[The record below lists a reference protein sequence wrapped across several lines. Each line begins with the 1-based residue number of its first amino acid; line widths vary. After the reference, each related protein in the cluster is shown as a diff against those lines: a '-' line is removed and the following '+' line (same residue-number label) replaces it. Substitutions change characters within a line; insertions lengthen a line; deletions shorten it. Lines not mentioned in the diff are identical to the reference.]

1 MRVSMRVS
9 DEMPPRIVLLVEDD
23 SAHAELATRALTTE
37 SCPKRIVHVL
47 DGAAALDY
55 LLRYGQY
62 ADPADSPTPDL
73 VLLDLRL
80 PRMDGLEV
88 LQQIRSSDT
97 ARCLPVVVLS
107 TSAVERDI
115 GLAYAAGA
123 NGYVVKP
130 DDFRQFARLMEDI
143 GTYWLRWNRGVS
155 TAVSSGLPR
164 RSPADPMV
172 DAHDSR

>member
-1 MRVSMRVS
+1 MRVS
-9 DEMPPRIVLLVEDD
+9 EETTPRIVLLVEDD
-23 SAHAELATRALTTE
+23 SAHAELATRALTVG

-55 LLRYGQY
+55 VLRYGQY

-107 TSAVERDI
+107 TSGAERDI

-130 DDFRQFARLMEDI
+130 DDFRLFARLMEDL
-143 GTYWLRWNRGVS
+143 GTYWLRWNRGVGS
-155 TAVSSGLPR
+155 AASSRLPR
-164 RSPADPMV
+164 PSLADPIV
-172 DAHDSR
+172 DAHDPR